1 MLLVAC
7 AALILFAR
15 AGAGPLANFDDC
27 YYAEKAKQML
37 RTGDW
42 LTPRFAGV
50 ERLDN
55 PPLFLWL
62 MAGSFAALGVN
73 AFAAVLWSALAGVA
87 CVALTYRLAQRLG
100 LDAFESFVAAIVM
113 LATGYFLKYA
123 NHAMFDVFM
132 TALFLLALLA
142 YRRAW
147 EGEKPAWIAVGV
159 ISGLGV
165 LTKSVLGLF
174 PLVVIAAHVL
184 WCGRA
189 QRAWRTG
196 AWWAPVAL
204 LAVLA
209 PWYGFQL
216 LAHRDAFVREHIAW
230 LLFQR
235 GTGTGAS
242 SGARWSPFGYVRE
255 LGVTY
260 WPWLPAAAYGV
271 WLAARE
277 SFAPSVVYTSASTLP
292 REWKPRDSARLLFAW
307 IVVVLG
313 VLSAAH
319 EQKLWYAMSVFP
331 ALALCAA
338 RAIGTWVTAER
349 LRARVVTWGFGPA
362 AARHPGAG
370 RGGARDG
377 TGRGRDRVRG
387 RQLLR
392 GREPV
397 RVLQRPAAAARQGRA
412 QPGPRRARS
421 RAMGA
426 RGPRAL
432 RAPHGEG
439 EVLPGRLSLPAR
451 RERRQLGAPP
461 PRARDARRF
470 RGALGG
476 ADHPLDGARLP
487 FAAGGAGASISVA

>member
-174 PLVVIAAHVL
+174 PLVVIAAHAL

-277 SFAPSVVYTSASTLP
+277 SFAPAVVYTSASTLP

-338 RAIGTWVTAER
+338 HAIGAWVAPER
-349 LRARVVTWGFGPA
+349 LRARIVTWGFALAACAGAFLALTPIGMPAPRRPDIQALAEVAHTTVPVGGVILFGGDNYFAVANQFVFYSDRLLEPGKGEASVVRDGLDHGRWALVDRAHYERIAGKARFSLPDSRYPPA
-362 AARHPGAG
+362 AIAG
-370 RGGARDG
+370 NW
-377 TGRGRDRVRG
+377 
-387 RQLLR
+387 
-392 GREPV
+392 
-397 RVLQRPAAAARQGRA
+397 
-412 QPGPRRARS
+412 
-421 RAMGA
+421 
-426 RGPRAL
+426 AL
-432 RAPHGEG
+432 IHRAPATP
-439 EVLPGRLSLPAR
+439 VD
-451 RERRQLGAPP
+451 LGT
-461 PRARDARRF
+461 R
-470 RGALGG
+470 
-476 ADHPLDGARLP
+476 
-487 FAAGGAGASISVA
+487 